1 MIQDESLCENS
12 MDGASKDIQGSS
24 ELISQ
29 LVETSQTAG
38 NSEKVPTVPRL
49 PFGLSVSP
57 KEFHILEDIHY
68 NITCQQKDTI
78 KHRK

>member
-1 MIQDESLCENS
+1 
-12 MDGASKDIQGSS
+12 MDGASKDIQHSS
-24 ELISQ
+24 ELITQ
-29 LVETSQTAG
+29 PVEISQTTG

-57 KEFHILEDIHY
+57 KEFHILEDIY
-68 NITCQQKDTI
+68 SNVTCRQNNTV

>member
-1 MIQDESLCENS
+1 

-29 LVETSQTAG
+29 PVETLQTTG
-38 NSEKVPTVPRL
+38 NSEKASTVPRL

-57 KEFHILEDIHY
+57 KEFCILEDIHY
-68 NITCQQKDTI
+68 NIPC
-78 KHRK
+78 